1 MICNDRYLDEKYLML
16 LFNIPL
22 LLDDI
27 FKEYGDD
34 SRKIAQKWNI
44 CNFFHQVI
52 SFLAPVRGK
61 QGLFSLPLLFF
72 KIF

>member
-27 FKEYGDD
+27 FNGDN
-34 SRKIAQKWNI
+34 SRKAAQKWHI
-44 CNFFHQVI
+44 CNFFFRVI
-52 SFLAPVRGK
+52 SFLASVRGK
-61 QGLFSLPLLFF
+61 QGLLSLHLLFF
-72 KIF
+72 QIF

>member
-27 FKEYGDD
+27 FNGDN
-34 SRKIAQKWNI
+34 SRKAAQNNGTYVI
-44 CNFFHQVI
+44 FF
-52 SFLAPVRGK
+52 FE
-61 QGLFSLPLLFF
+61 
-72 KIF
+72 